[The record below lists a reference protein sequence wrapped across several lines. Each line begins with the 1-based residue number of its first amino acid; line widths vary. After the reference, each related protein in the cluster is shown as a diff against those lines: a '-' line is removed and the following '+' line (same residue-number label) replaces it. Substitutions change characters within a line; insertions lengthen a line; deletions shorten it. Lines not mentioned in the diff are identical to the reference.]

1 MRSFLLS
8 GVLTGIYLILP
19 VIPAQ
24 AIPPT
29 LQTDLSDRNLKTLEQ
44 LIAIAQSTSA
54 TVKEAKAN
62 LGLAPFNEVVV
73 LGIGTGVNVGTSNE
87 PDAEN
92 LQEQNF
98 SVEVSVDLVRVISAL
113 QGMPARRAQ
122 VTNAKRQTRVAV
134 VQAYIAYLQAKQAK
148 AIAQYRMRPYQNLK
162 SQKSLVDAE
171 YVTAA
176 TELLT
181 ANGNERIALESL
193 AAVVGRSPT
202 ELLNLLR

>member
-1 MRSFLLS
+1 M
-8 GVLTGIYLILP
+8 VLFIAPT
-19 VIPAQ
+19 Q

-29 LQTDLSDRNLKTLEQ
+29 LQTDLSDRNLQTLEK
-44 LIAIAQSTSA
+44 LIAIAQRTSA

-87 PDAEN
+87 LDAEN

-98 SVEVSVDLVRVISAL
+98 SVEVSVDLVRVISAF
-113 QGMPARRAQ
+113 QGIPARRAQ
-122 VTNAKRQTRVAV
+122 VKNAKSQTRVAV
-134 VQAYIAYLQAKQAK
+134 AQAYIAYLQAKQAK
-148 AIAQYRMRPYQNLK
+148 AIAQYRMQPYQNPE
-162 SQKSLVDAE
+162 DAQ
-171 YVTAA
+171 YITAA
-176 TELLT
+176 TELFT

-202 ELLNLLR
+202 ELLDLLQ